1 VTGAAGQTPEL
12 FTQLARLL
20 PEPLLLVSL
29 EGVLV
34 ACNAAAA
41 ALLGQPAASLPG
53 RPLTEWVVDPP
64 EQLLGLLRRA
74 ARSLEPLPGALL
86 LQLASGQRV
95 RRSCHGARLEPGGAA
110 LVLLRLT
117 PEAGGASTFGL
128 LTQKVEALTRE
139 VELRRQ
145 REEELR
151 RAQELQE
158 QLIGIV
164 SHDVR
169 SPLSAILMSTRQL
182 QGFALDERSSK
193 VVERIERGGRRVEQ
207 VVRLLL
213 DFTQA
218 RLGRGIPIHPQ
229 PVNLREL
236 CARVADELK
245 ATHPAR
251 AVEVRGT
258 CAWTEAD
265 PERLFQVLVNL
276 VGNAFKYGAPDRPV
290 TMTTRALDDTLQVEV
305 HNEGEP
311 IPESLLPR
319 LFEPF
324 SRGSQ
329 TAETIKVSLGLGLYI
344 VKQLMLAHEGTVEVH
359 STREAGTTFTLRLP
373 RKGLAA
379 EPCPAQAA
387 TR

>member
-1 VTGAAGQTPEL
+1 
-12 FTQLARLL
+12 
-20 PEPLLLVSL
+20 
-29 EGVLV
+29 
-34 ACNAAAA
+34 
-41 ALLGQPAASLPG
+41 
-53 RPLTEWVVDPP
+53 LTEWVVDPP
-64 EQLLGLLRRA
+64 EQLLGLLRRG
-74 ARSLEPLPGALL
+74 ARSLEPLPGALT
-86 LQLASGQRV
+86 LQLASGQQG
-95 RRSCHGARLEPGGAA
+95 RRNCHAARLEPGGPA
-110 LVLLRLT
+110 LVLLRLS

-139 VELRRQ
+139 VDLRRQ

-158 QLIGIV
+158 QLIAIV

-182 QGFALDERSSK
+182 QGFALDERPQK
-193 VVERIERGGRRVEQ
+193 VVDRIERGGRRVEQ

-218 RLGRGIPIHPQ
+218 RLGRGIPLHPQ
-229 PVNLREL
+229 PMEAREL

-245 ATHPAR
+245 ATHPTHS
-251 AVEVRGT
+251 VEVRGPLV
-258 CAWTEAD
+258 WTEAD

-276 VGNAFKYGAPDRPV
+276 VQNAFKYGAADRPV
-290 TMTTRALDDTLQVEV
+290 TMTTHAADGELRVEV

-311 IPESLLPR
+311 IPEALLPR

-344 VKQLMLAHEGTVEVH
+344 VRELVRAHAGTVEVH

-373 RKGLAA
+373 LKGTSAGSLSTLAA
-379 EPCPAQAA
+379 A
-387 TR
+387 R